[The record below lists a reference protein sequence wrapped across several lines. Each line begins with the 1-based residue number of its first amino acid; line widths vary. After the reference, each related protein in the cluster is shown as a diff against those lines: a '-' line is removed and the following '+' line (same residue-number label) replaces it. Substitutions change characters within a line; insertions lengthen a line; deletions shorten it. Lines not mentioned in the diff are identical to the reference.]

1 MYRGINSVNGT
12 ELPNVKYQKVAKFYV
27 RTYHIVFAVKKAFE
41 FDEFAHP
48 ARFMNVQEYMKNVKD
63 LEWQNCAFIGENE
76 ENRITIPGGGLKYR
90 NPREKLIVTNLWNR
104 KSLDSWH
111 DTFTITGDACK
122 KNRFKLFQIFKL

>member
-48 ARFMNVQEYMKNVKD
+48 ARFMNVQEYVKNVKD
-63 LEWQNCAFIGENE
+63 LAWQNCAFIGENE
-76 ENRITIPGGGLKYR
+76 ENRIEIPGGGLKYR
-90 NPREKLIVTNLWNR
+90 NLTEKLIVTNLWNR

-122 KNRFKLFQIFKL
+122 KI